1 MSFRKVTLYGVWI
14 TEKDGTGGRWLKDT
28 NDSQPWFGPEREA
41 QQLADERI
49 PVWRMTNYKVK
60 PKPVSADSIRVEK
73 GRVLDRLNEVRAEVP
88 FFPVPSSQWNTYCP
102 VCGQGPFKHACGTSC
117 EGGKC
122 TVLNH
127 CKPKCTC
134 GLPDNEPC
142 KVHGDKIY
150 KEEDPCTCLEQ
161 PGALCPRCHK
171 GIGR

>member
-1 MSFRKVTLYGVWI
+1 MNLDELRALRKLLKVCGI
-14 TEKDGTGGRWLKDT
+14 APEGRD
-28 NDSQPWFGPEREA
+28 A
-41 QQLADERI
+41 ADMAPSRVRDLERI
-49 PVWRMTNYKVK
+49 TSYVEALQTNV
-60 PKPVSADSIRVEK
+60 PMMAAQGVAVAVAVAAHPREQIEIEK
-73 GRVLDRLNEVRAEVP
+73 GRVLDRLNETRVGI
-88 FFPVPSSQWNTYCP
+88 PSSQWNTYCP